1 MVPSSATG
9 DEEMTKSE
17 TNAPKGKLKGELQPA
32 VEKLDAPISLTPE
45 QLEGVAAGMIAS
57 SGGGRGA
64 TTGFAP
70 MIKPY

>member
-1 MVPSSATG
+1 
-9 DEEMTKSE
+9 MTKSE
-17 TNAPKGKLKGELQPA
+17 KCAPKGELQPA
-32 VEKLDAPISLTPE
+32 GDKLDAPISLTPE

-70 MIKPY
+70 IVRL